1 MRLRKNYSNAVW
13 AKKDNIREAGR
24 TNTCGQFIYKI
35 LEERK
40 SRKLRRVLSKICW
53 NINKDMFSWHK
64 SLNYL
69 VKTVL
74 LNKLKVFV

>member
-13 AKKDNIREAGR
+13 AKKDNIREA
-24 TNTCGQFIYKI
+24 CGQFIYKI

-74 LNKLKVFV
+74 LNKLKVFI